1 MKTSNSSIFEALSLN
16 NTSFFIPPYQ
26 RAYSWGKEQINRFF
40 DDVMRLVQS
49 EQDPMQKDKQQHFFG
64 TLVYKWEGQGSFAKR
79 QVIIDG
85 QQRLTTTL
93 IFCIAL
99 RDLSTDQ
106 EEKQNIT
113 NTLLINEKST
123 FKDKIKLKQVTSDW
137 DAYGALVMGGKPVP
151 GKITDAY
158 NLFIRLLRK
167 QLENEDITAEHFITA
182 LQRINVAI
190 IELSEEPYKG
200 EDPQVIFETLNSLGK
215 PLSLSDL
222 IRNYILLGMP
232 SDQQT
237 TIYDEVWQPK
247 IEQPLGE
254 VGEEYTSRF
263 FRDYLQC
270 KKKKSYKVVSD
281 NNTKELYYQFKEY
294 VECTF
299 DSKKDF
305 IRDIESYVPCYL
317 NIVEPKYYTPVSPNK
332 EDDQTIKELLHNI
345 FHDISSEAF
354 KPFVLELLHMRQC
367 SNSNTTIYDTLL
379 IESLESIRTYLIRRR
394 VVKLTQAENK
404 NIPTLTSY
412 LPAIA
417 SGETSLIKILS
428 NLFYRLRLPNDKE
441 IRETLERLAFYKDVS
456 SYSKFILG
464 EMEKHQA
471 KVSVDFH
478 DPLVTIEHIMPQTLN
493 EVWRSELGEEHAE
506 EIHQHYLHNIGN
518 LILTEFNGEMG
529 NKSFADKK
537 ARLATSNIG
546 YSYDICQY
554 ERWSEESILDHQ
566 DRMISLFLDT
576 FSLPEEYKQTNNWK
590 DDSDQKTES
599 VIYPFD
605 GSLGWAKGTKP
616 KQLRIYQQTYEVKNW
631 SGTLLQFVK
640 YFKYQE
646 PAALEELILNQQ
658 EVFSRKDSIVNWSRF
673 SQLLLKQPNYQT
685 RYKNLEDKFCTQLSD
700 IKPEELFVHCDAT
713 INMILDRMS
722 KAMLLLGMD
731 RKDVVIELRRTA
743 KSSITIEEDEE

>member
-40 DDVMRLVQS
+40 DDVMRLVHS
-49 EQDPMQKDKQQHFFG
+49 EQDPMQTDKQQHFFG

-137 DAYGALVMGGKPVP
+137 DAYGALVMGKKPVP

-167 QLENEDITAEHFITA
+167 QLESEDITAEHFITA

-254 VGEEYTSRF
+254 AYLSKF

-270 KKKKSYKVVSD
+270 RDKKPYKVVSD
-281 NNTKELYYQFKEY
+281 NNTKELYYQFKEF
-294 VECTF
+294 VEQTF
-299 DSKKDF
+299 TSRESF
-305 IRDIESYVPCYL
+305 IKDIESYVPCYL
-317 NIVEPKYYTPVSPNK
+317 SIIDPSHYEDATPDS
-332 EDDQTIKELLHNI
+332 ETIRELLCNI
-345 FHDISSEAF
+345 FEDITSEAF
-354 KPFVLELLHMRQC
+354 KPVALELLHMYQAKAPA
-367 SNSNTTIYDTLL
+367 TTISGALL
-379 IESLESIRTYLIRRR
+379 IETLKSIRTYLIRRR
-394 VVKLTQAENK
+394 VVSLTQAENM
-404 NIPTLTSY
+404 NTPLLIIH

-417 SGETSLIKILS
+417 RQETSMTKVLS
-428 NLFYRLRLPNDKE
+428 NLFYKLRLPNDKE
-441 IRETLERLAFYKDVS
+441 IRETLERIAFYKDLR

-464 EMEKHQA
+464 KMEERQT
-471 KVSVDFH
+471 KVAVPFRDKAI
-478 DPLVTIEHIMPQTLN
+478 TIEHIMPQTLN
-493 EVWRSELGEEHAE
+493 EVWCSELGEEKAE
-506 EIHQHYLHNIGN
+506 EVHQHYLHNIGN
-518 LILTEFNGEMG
+518 LILTEFNSEMG

-537 ARLATSNIG
+537 AQLSTSTIR
-546 YSYDICQY
+546 YSHDICQY
-554 ERWSEESILDHQ
+554 EQWCEESILDHQ
-566 DRMISLFLDT
+566 NRMISLFLDT
-576 FSLPEEYKQTNNWK
+576 FALPEKYKQTNNWK
-590 DDSDQKTES
+590 DDSNQKTES

-616 KQLRIYQQTYEVKNW
+616 KQLRVYQQTFEVKNW
-631 SGTLLQFVK
+631 SETLLQFIK

-646 PAALEELILNQQ
+646 PEALEELILNQ
-658 EVFSRKDSIVNWSRF
+658 EDVFSRKDSIVNWSRF
-673 SQLLLKQPNYQT
+673 SKLLLKRPDYQT

-700 IKPEELFVHCDAT
+700 IKSEELFVHCNAT
-713 INMILDRMS
+713 ISTILDRMS
-722 KAMLLLGMD
+722 KSMLLLGMD
-731 RKDVVIELRRTA
+731 RKDVVVELRGTT
-743 KSSITIEEDEE
+743 KSSITIEDEEE

>member
-167 QLENEDITAEHFITA
+167 QLENDDITAEHFITA

-367 SNSNTTIYDTLL
+367 SNSNTTICDTLL

-576 FSLPEEYKQTNNWK
+576 FSLPDEYKQTNNWK

-616 KQLRIYQQTYEVKNW
+616 K
-631 SGTLLQFVK
+631 
-640 YFKYQE
+640 
-646 PAALEELILNQQ
+646 
-658 EVFSRKDSIVNWSRF
+658 
-673 SQLLLKQPNYQT
+673 
-685 RYKNLEDKFCTQLSD
+685 
-700 IKPEELFVHCDAT
+700 
-713 INMILDRMS
+713 
-722 KAMLLLGMD
+722 
-731 RKDVVIELRRTA
+731 
-743 KSSITIEEDEE
+743 

>member
-40 DDVMRLVQS
+40 DDVMRLVHS

-137 DAYGALVMGGKPVP
+137 DAYGALVMGKESVP

-158 NLFIRLLRK
+158 NLFIRLLSK
-167 QLENEDITAEHFITA
+167 QLEDEDITAEHFITA

-254 VGEEYTSRF
+254 AYISKF

-270 KKKKSYKVVSD
+270 RDKKPYKVVND
-281 NNTKELYYQFKEY
+281 NNTKELYYQFKGF
-294 VECTF
+294 VEQTF
-299 DSKKDF
+299 TSRDAFIKD
-305 IRDIESYVPCYL
+305 IQSYVPCYL
-317 NIVEPKYYTPVSPNK
+317 SIIDPSHY
-332 EDDQTIKELLHNI
+332 EDATSYSETIRELLCNI
-345 FHDISSEAF
+345 FEDITSEAF
-354 KPFVLELLHMRQC
+354 KPVVLELLHMYQAKAPA
-367 SNSNTTIYDTLL
+367 TTISGALL
-379 IESLESIRTYLIRRR
+379 IETLESIRTYLIRRR
-394 VVKLTQAENK
+394 VLSLTIGENK
-404 NIPTLTSY
+404 NIPPLTSY

-417 SGETSLIKILS
+417 NQQTSLMDVLS
-428 NLFYRLRLPNDKE
+428 SQFYQLRLPNDKE
-441 IRETLERLAFYKDVS
+441 VRDTLERIAFYKDLR

-464 EMEKHQA
+464 KMEEQHT
-471 KVSVDFH
+471 KVAVPFKNKAI
-478 DPLVTIEHIMPQTLN
+478 TIEHIMPQTLN

-506 EIHQHYLHNIGN
+506 EVHQHYLHNIGN
-518 LILTEFNGEMG
+518 LILTEFNSEMG

-537 ARLATSNIG
+537 ARLATSTIR
-546 YSYDICQY
+546 YSHDICQY
-554 ERWSEESILDHQ
+554 EQWCEESILDHQ

-576 FSLPEEYKQTNNWK
+576 FSLPDKYKLANNWRDASKQTTGMLFYPLE
-590 DDSDQKTES
+590 SDPT
-599 VIYPFD
+599 ILT
-605 GSLGWAKGTKP
+605 GCKP
-616 KQLRIYQQTYEVKNW
+616 KAVVLFSESFPTKTWREAMLIFFKQILESDPRARALLLSNQLETFGKSNAFIPWKELRKEIHEHSKPDYKW
-631 SGTLLQFVK
+631 RFKTLDNKFC
-640 YFKYQE
+640 
-646 PAALEELILNQQ
+646 EELKEI
-658 EVFSRKDSIVNWSRF
+658 
-673 SQLLLKQPNYQT
+673 
-685 RYKNLEDKFCTQLSD
+685 
-700 IKPEELFVHCDAT
+700 
-713 INMILDRMS
+713 
-722 KAMLLLGMD
+722 
-731 RKDVVIELRRTA
+731 
-743 KSSITIEEDEE
+743 DEECLFIYVNHSRIAIIDRIARAMRLLDLDSEEVIIKL

>member
-40 DDVMRLVQS
+40 DDVMRLVHS

-137 DAYGALVMGGKPVP
+137 DAYGALVMGKESVP

-158 NLFIRLLRK
+158 NLFIRLLSK
-167 QLENEDITAEHFITA
+167 QLEYEDITAEHFITA

-254 VGEEYTSRF
+254 AYISKF

-270 KKKKSYKVVSD
+270 RDKKPYKVVND
-281 NNTKELYYQFKEY
+281 NNTKELYYQFKGF
-294 VECTF
+294 VEQTF
-299 DSKKDF
+299 TSRDAFIKD
-305 IRDIESYVPCYL
+305 IQSYVPCYL
-317 NIVEPKYYTPVSPNK
+317 SIIDPSHY
-332 EDDQTIKELLHNI
+332 EDATSYSETIRELLCNI
-345 FHDISSEAF
+345 FEDITSEAF
-354 KPFVLELLHMRQC
+354 KPVVLELLHMYQAKAPA
-367 SNSNTTIYDTLL
+367 TTISGALL
-379 IESLESIRTYLIRRR
+379 IETLESIRTYLIRRR
-394 VVKLTQAENK
+394 VLSLTIGENK
-404 NIPTLTSY
+404 NIPPLTSY

-417 SGETSLIKILS
+417 NQQTSLMDVLS
-428 NLFYRLRLPNDKE
+428 SQFYQLRLPNDKE
-441 IRETLERLAFYKDVS
+441 VRDTLERIAFYKDLR

-464 EMEKHQA
+464 KMEEQHT
-471 KVSVDFH
+471 KVAVPFKNKAI
-478 DPLVTIEHIMPQTLN
+478 TIEHIMPQTLN

-506 EIHQHYLHNIGN
+506 EVHQHYLHNIGN
-518 LILTEFNGEMG
+518 LILTEFNSEMG

-537 ARLATSNIG
+537 ARLATSTIR
-546 YSYDICQY
+546 YSHDICQY
-554 ERWSEESILDHQ
+554 EQWCEESILDHQ

-576 FSLPEEYKQTNNWK
+576 FSLPDKYKLANNWRDASKQTTGMLFYPLE
-590 DDSDQKTES
+590 SDPT
-599 VIYPFD
+599 ILT
-605 GSLGWAKGTKP
+605 GCKP
-616 KQLRIYQQTYEVKNW
+616 KAVVLFGESFPTKTWREAMLIFFKQILESDPRARALLLSNQLETFGKSNAFIPWKELRKEIHEHSKPDYKW
-631 SGTLLQFVK
+631 RFKTLDNKFC
-640 YFKYQE
+640 
-646 PAALEELILNQQ
+646 EELKEI
-658 EVFSRKDSIVNWSRF
+658 
-673 SQLLLKQPNYQT
+673 
-685 RYKNLEDKFCTQLSD
+685 
-700 IKPEELFVHCDAT
+700 
-713 INMILDRMS
+713 
-722 KAMLLLGMD
+722 
-731 RKDVVIELRRTA
+731 
-743 KSSITIEEDEE
+743 DEECLFIYVNHSRIAIIDRIARAMRLLDLDSEEVIIKL